1 MSPKWHPVY
10 VLYSVQKPKA
20 IVADQHQMLLP
31 LKALVLWTKAPHR
44 GESEM
49 TWHYNKA
56 QVIAAPWVRVSYAWQ
71 TEQLLLHPSLS
82 PLLTGKTRRLEILA
96 AL

>member
-1 MSPKWHPVY
+1 MHNAGFLES
-10 VLYSVQKPKA
+10 LGSLA
-20 IVADQHQMLLP
+20 
-31 LKALVLWTKAPHR
+31 KAPHR
-44 GESEM
+44 RESEM
-49 TWHYNKA
+49 TWQYNKA

-82 PLLTGKTRRLEILA
+82 PLLIGKTRRLEILA